1 MFGKEI
7 FIITLVIV
15 VSQVEVK
22 RALPKE
28 LQQQQAAL
36 RAAAA
41 AGRVILPAPSEYC
54 KKQPSF
60 DSCMVNVQK
69 LCVHIFVLAVEEVK
83 FSKFPD
89 KFEGEINIWML
100 SSFLGGQMHS
110 VVDKYK
116 VGE

>member
-7 FIITLVIV
+7 FIRTLVIV

-41 AGRVILPAPSEYC
+41 AGRVILPAPGEYC

-60 DSCMVNVQK
+60 DSCMR
-69 LCVHIFVLAVEEVK
+69 
-83 FSKFPD
+83 
-89 KFEGEINIWML
+89 W
-100 SSFLGGQMHS
+100 
-110 VVDKYK
+110 
-116 VGE
+116 

>member
-83 FSKFPD
+83 FPD

>member
-1 MFGKEI
+1 M
-7 FIITLVIV
+7 
-15 VSQVEVK
+15 
-22 RALPKE
+22 
-28 LQQQQAAL
+28 
-36 RAAAA
+36 
-41 AGRVILPAPSEYC
+41 
-54 KKQPSF
+54 
-60 DSCMVNVQK
+60 QK

-83 FSKFPD
+83 FSKFQD